1 MFLFQTNF
9 DLQINRNYVSKRDR
23 QRKRQAVCRCGC
35 SCCCCCGGCGCGSG
49 CGCCCCCVMYYV
61 RDEFGSVSLCCQSF
75 FFWLNQ
81 KLNIVYFCGPKVESK
96 LVSKLFCCICCI
108 CFGLT
113 DGRKRTQCLLKAEK
127 GPHRSTGELLTCDVS
142 AFDVSCV
149 R

>member
-1 MFLFQTNF
+1 MGVVVVVVVVVVAVAVGLVAVSCIMLETNSV
-9 DLQINRNYVSKRDR
+9 LL
-23 QRKRQAVCRCGC
+23 VCAAK
-35 SCCCCCGGCGCGSG
+35 
-49 CGCCCCCVMYYV
+49 V
-61 RDEFGSVSLCCQSF
+61 

-81 KLNIVYFCGPKVESK
+81 KLNIVFFCGPKVESK